1 MKNKNL
7 FIAFLTISVIFS
19 FFLFP
24 SIAIDDPDYIEVIG
38 PGNAI
43 YFTFDLEENDELI
56 IEFEVTAG
64 ANQDVDFYILNSE
77 NYDKWLNSESFSYY
91 IFRNRAVY
99 ATINFM
105 APDDDTFYVI
115 FSNSFSII
123 TSKTVEI
130 VFVITYYS
138 DTANGEGIPSIMLE
152 WPLLIIVAVVI
163 VIILIF
169 LIIRYYKRQIPREVL
184 ISEKQEIQ
192 PEVQNIQISEKIF
205 CSLCGAEILDETGDY
220 CSKCGGSLK

>member
-7 FIAFLTISVIFS
+7 ILALLTVSVLFS
-19 FFLFP
+19 FFLYP
-24 SIAIDDPDYIEVIG
+24 SIAIDNPDYIEIIG

-43 YFTFDLEENDELI
+43 YFSFNLEEYDELF

-64 ANQDVDFYILNSE
+64 ANKDIDFYILNSE
-77 NYDKWLNSESFSYY
+77 NYDKWMNSESFSYY
-91 IFRNRAVY
+91 IFRSRAVY
-99 ATINFM
+99 ATIDFI

-130 VFVITYYS
+130 DFTIISSS
-138 DTANGEGIPSIMLE
+138 DTANGVEILSIFLV
-152 WPLLIIVAVVI
+152 WPFFIIISI
-163 VIILIF
+163 VIIILIS
-169 LIIRYYKRQIPREVL
+169 LIIRYYKRQIPKEVL

-192 PEVQNIQISEKIF
+192 PEVQNIQISEKSF